1 MQACFLFTKSIDSS
15 GLLLSQ
21 PFDVA
26 KVFTGSDGVQVPL
39 EKTIS
44 SFKAV
49 VAGEYDHLPEAAFYM
64 VGDIDDVIAKA
75 QRLAAAAA

>member
-1 MQACFLFTKSIDSS
+1 M
-15 GLLLSQ
+15 SQ

-39 EKTIS
+39 DDTIA

-49 VAGEYDHLPEAAFYM
+49 VAGDYDHLPEAAFYM
-64 VGDIDDVIAKA
+64 VGGIADVIAKA
-75 QRLAAAAA
+75 EKMSAEAA